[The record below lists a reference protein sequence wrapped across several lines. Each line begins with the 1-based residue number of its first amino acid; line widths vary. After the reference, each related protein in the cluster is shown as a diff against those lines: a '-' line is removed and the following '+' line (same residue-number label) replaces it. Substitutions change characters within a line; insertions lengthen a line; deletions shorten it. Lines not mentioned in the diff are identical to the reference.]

1 MRAARFLPLLYCG
14 IAVGSA
20 VGLPNLRLTSCEQH
34 VPVIAKPDSSRKLV
48 TADKQAVKSIQT
60 NPTIIKKD
68 TKPEVVDL
76 RVEKA
81 IASALAD
88 GYEHAPWDVDK
99 HKHMIKNH
107 ALFDTLYDDE
117 RVEEYKIFKHPTEQK
132 IMAVIKFGTALNGYP
147 GLLHG
152 GISALVIDNSYGALF
167 MGLGLPPAFTA
178 NLNLNYRSPIKQGS
192 VCILRAKV
200 DSIDGRKLRMS
211 ATIEDAETGKIQV
224 ESTTLFVNMKLT
236 YFQQIAWN
244 FSHYF
249 GFQL

>member
-1 MRAARFLPLLYCG
+1 MRAARFLPLLYSG

-34 VPVIAKPDSSRKLV
+34 VPVIAKPD
-48 TADKQAVKSIQT
+48 AGDKQAIKSIPT

-88 GYEHAPWDVDK
+88 GYEHAPWDVEK
-99 HKHMIKNH
+99 HKNMIKNH

-152 GISALVIDNSYGALF
+152 GTVTPINRKFNSVLIELF
-167 MGLGLPPAFTA
+167 Y
-178 NLNLNYRSPIKQGS
+178 NL
-192 VCILRAKV
+192 
-200 DSIDGRKLRMS
+200 
-211 ATIEDAETGKIQV
+211 
-224 ESTTLFVNMKLT
+224 
-236 YFQQIAWN
+236 
-244 FSHYF
+244 
-249 GFQL
+249 